1 MFDTLKLTKAL
12 EGTGFDRA
20 QAETIVSGLY
30 EALKEHSG
38 GLASKEDLKIL
49 EATLRSEII
58 SAKETTK
65 EAMLS
70 QTRWIIGVMIG
81 AMATL
86 IAVLKFLQP

>member
-1 MFDTLKLTKAL
+1 MFDTLKLTKSL
-12 EGTGFDRA
+12 EGSGFERA
-20 QAETIVSGLY
+20 QAETVVTGIY
-30 EALKEHSG
+30 DALNEHSG

-58 SAKETTK
+58 SAKEATK

-81 AMATL
+81 AMASV
-86 IAVLKFLQP
+86 IAVLKLLQH